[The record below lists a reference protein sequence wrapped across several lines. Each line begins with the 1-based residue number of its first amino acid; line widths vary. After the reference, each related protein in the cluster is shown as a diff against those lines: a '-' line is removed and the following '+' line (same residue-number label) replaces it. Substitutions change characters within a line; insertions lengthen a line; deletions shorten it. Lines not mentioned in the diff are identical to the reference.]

1 MSSYIGKEINF
12 KQQATKPSSPAR
24 TTMELVDFE
33 NGRTAKKSTEG
44 VVWDL
49 TQYNIYLLL
58 NLTEPD
64 YGTNIST
71 VIVAAGEINARV
83 QASEGIWD
91 RNYDYGEHFW
101 LNPKY
106 VSVTQIGIA
115 LKSQAIGRSKIT
127 TRVPSTISQDP

>member
-12 KQQATKPSSPAR
+12 K
-24 TTMELVDFE
+24 TTGDKTIITGENYNGTRWILE

-71 VIVAAGEINARV
+71 VIVAAGEMHARV
-83 QASEGIWD
+83 LASEGM
-91 RNYDYGEHFW
+91 YGTATSDYGEHFW
-101 LNPKY
+101 LNPEY

-115 LKSQAIGRSKIT
+115 LKSQAIGIVCVNNTGS
-127 TRVPSTISQDP
+127 

>member
-12 KQQATKPSSPAR
+12 K
-24 TTMELVDFE
+24 TTGDKTIITGENSRGTRWTLE

-44 VVWDL
+44 VVWYL

-64 YGTNIST
+64 YGTNISA
-71 VIVAAGEINARV
+71 VIVAAGEMHARV
-83 QASEGIWD
+83 LANESLYGTETS
-91 RNYDYGEHFW
+91 DYGEHFW

-106 VSVTQIGIA
+106 VCVTQIGIA
-115 LKSQAIGRSKIT
+115 LKSQAIGLVCANNTGS
-127 TRVPSTISQDP
+127 